1 MFERRFKENTQ
12 ICSEWKS
19 MIQRYCPVSSSWEE
33 SVDEEDDDY
42 AEKNWKKNNCN
53 FLHKNEIELNGKTD
67 HLQRRY
73 TSAYKLLSRK
83 ASCLNLGSK
92 NQIRLFTYKIKE
104 RERERSALGWQQA
117 TPSIHKSCLSNSRA
131 CLAVSFTFP
140 RYD

>member
-53 FLHKNEIELNGKTD
+53 FLHKN
-67 HLQRRY
+67 
-73 TSAYKLLSRK
+73 
-83 ASCLNLGSK
+83 
-92 NQIRLFTYKIKE
+92 
-104 RERERSALGWQQA
+104 
-117 TPSIHKSCLSNSRA
+117 
-131 CLAVSFTFP
+131 
-140 RYD
+140 